1 MRVFVAGASGA
12 IGRPLVGQLVAAG
25 HTVVGL
31 TYSDRGSEALRALG
45 AEPALADAL
54 DAAAVERAVVRA
66 RPEVV
71 VEQLT
76 ALPRDYTPEAMRASL
91 AASSKVR
98 IVGGANVQAA
108 AERAGAR
115 RYIAQ
120 SGCYYYAPGPGLA
133 TEETSFARDAPRLV
147 AEGIRAL
154 VVIEDRVLGA
164 SSLEGIVLR
173 YGFYYGPGTW
183 YSAHGS
189 VAEQVRGRQFPTT
202 GDGGGVWSFVH
213 IADAA
218 TATVAALTRG
228 SRGVYNITDDEPSPL
243 AVWLPAYAR
252 WLGAPSPAQV
262 LADEVEDLDAS
273 FYAMQLRGASNAKA
287 KHEFEFRPRRCEW
300 LEDPRT
306 ETGTS

>member
-1 MRVFVAGASGA
+1 
-12 IGRPLVGQLVAAG
+12 VGQLVAAG
-25 HTVVGL
+25 HTVVGM
-31 TYSDRGSEALRALG
+31 THSDRGAAAVRALG
-45 AEPALADAL
+45 AEPAVADAL
-54 DAAAVERAVVRA
+54 EAAAVDHAVVGA

-71 VEQLT
+71 IEQLT

-91 AASSKVR
+91 AASNKVR

-154 VVIEDRVLGA
+154 LAIEDRVLGA
-164 SSLEGIVLR
+164 PSLEGIVLR

-183 YSAHGS
+183 YSADGS
-189 VAEQVRGRQFPTT
+189 VAEQVRRRQFPIT
-202 GDGGGVWSFVH
+202 GGGGGVWSFVH
-213 IADAA
+213 IADAVA
-218 TATVAALTRG
+218 ATVAALTRG
-228 SRGVYNITDDEPSPL
+228 SRGAYNVTDDDPSPL

-262 LADEVEDLDAS
+262 STDEVEDPDAR

-287 KHEFEFRPRRCEW
+287 RHELEFRPRRREW
-300 LEDPRT
+300 LEDPK
-306 ETGTS
+306 ETRG

>member
-12 IGRPLVGQLVAAG
+12 VGRPLVGQLVTAG

-31 TYSDRGSEALRALG
+31 THSDRGSEALRALG
-45 AEPALADAL
+45 AEPAVADAL
-54 DAAAVERAVVRA
+54 EAAAVEHAVVGA

-71 VEQLT
+71 IEQLT

-91 AASSKVR
+91 AASNQVR

-120 SGCYYYAPGPGLA
+120 SGCYYYGPGPGLA

-154 VVIEDRVLGA
+154 VAVEDRVLGA

-183 YSAHGS
+183 YSADGS
-189 VAEQVRGRQFPTT
+189 VAEQVRRRQFPIT
-202 GDGGGVWSFVH
+202 GGGGGVWSFVH

-218 TATVAALTRG
+218 AATVAALTRG
-228 SRGVYNITDDEPSPL
+228 ARGAYNITDDEPSPL

-262 LADEVEDLDAS
+262 SADEVEDPDAR

-287 KHEFEFRPRRCEW
+287 KHELEFRPRRREW
-300 LEDPRT
+300 LGDPK
-306 ETGTS
+306 